1 MSASML
7 RRPGEHEVTPL
18 LLKAAMPTAR
28 RAAGLSVGD
37 LITTGGQ
44 LLNLKHPA
52 GRHDRPGTARVYAN
66 TPVRVTAEIKSQA
79 SATLALDAEIAST
92 RLN

>member
-37 LITTGGQ
+37 LITAGG
-44 LLNLKHPA
+44 
-52 GRHDRPGTARVYAN
+52 
-66 TPVRVTAEIKSQA
+66 SC
-79 SATLALDAEIAST
+79 
-92 RLN
+92 